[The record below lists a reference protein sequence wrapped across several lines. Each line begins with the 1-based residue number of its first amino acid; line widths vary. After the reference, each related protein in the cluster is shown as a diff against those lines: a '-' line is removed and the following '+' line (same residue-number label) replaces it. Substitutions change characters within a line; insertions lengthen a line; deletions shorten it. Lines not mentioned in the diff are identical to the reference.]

1 MMVFAHS
8 IDNYLIQSYPICVS
22 DGSSCGSYRYEQL
35 KNLCRASDSNLVADS
50 GAEKK
55 ELCLQLG
62 AEKWIDFHESQD
74 LVKDIKD
81 ACDGLGAHCA
91 LVTAATVHFFFN

>member
-1 MMVFAHS
+1 MIKAIQYASQMGLRVVAIGTNSQRVHVMP
-8 IDNYLIQSYPICVS
+8 LILIWI
-22 DGSSCGSYRYEQL
+22 
-35 KNLCRASDSNLVADS
+35 ADS

-62 AEKWIDFHESQD
+62 AEKWIDFRESKD

-91 LVTAATVHFFFN
+91 LVTAASVHFFFTLMLYQY